1 MGAIIGPTLP
11 SLLFF
16 KTHRHMLNDENMVVD
31 TPDSSKIKLD
41 HVVIRFA
48 GDSGDGMQLTG
59 SQFSDTSAMLGN
71 DIATFPNY
79 PAEIR
84 APEGSIYGVS
94 GFQVHIGE
102 VEISTP
108 GDDVDVLVAMNPA
121 ALKTNF
127 SAVQQGKTIIVDI
140 DEFTTKN
147 LTKAGY
153 DRNPLDDGSLGSYV
167 IIKAPITQLSRE
179 VIKDIGL
186 DNNSMNRTRNMFAL
200 GMVFWMFSRPL
211 DYTIKFLEKKFGSK
225 PNIFEANVRVLKAGY
240 HYAETLELL
249 PSAFTVLPAKMTEG
263 TYRIIMGNTATAW
276 GFLAAAEKS
285 GKQLFLGS
293 YPITPASDIL
303 HELSAHQHFGV
314 VTFQAEDEIAG
325 ICSAIGAAFAGDLA
339 ITTTSGPGLALKSEA
354 IGLAVMTELPII
366 VVDVQRGGPSTGL
379 PTKTEQADLLQ
390 AMYGRNGECP
400 VIVLAASTPANCF
413 DFAYEASRLAMEHM
427 TPVILLTDGYIA
439 NGSAPWRIRSV
450 KDMQA
455 ITPAKSPDAGTE
467 ADWMPYL
474 RDPETLARQWALP
487 GIPGFEHRIGGLE
500 KEDFTG
506 HICYEPENHEHM
518 VKRRAEKVQRV
529 ENYIPELQ
537 VDGAPSGE
545 LLVVGWGGTYGSLIT
560 AVKSLHETGHSIGLA
575 QFNYLNPFP
584 RNTREVLSRYKKIV
598 VCELN
603 LGQFATLLRSKF
615 PEFQFLQ
622 YNKVQGLPFTV
633 LELNEHFRS
642 LLSKS

>member
-1 MGAIIGPTLP
+1 MSNDG
-11 SLLFF
+11 
-16 KTHRHMLNDENMVVD
+16 HMVAEH
-31 TPDSSKIKLD
+31 TEQAKIKLD

-84 APEGSIYGVS
+84 APEGSVYGVS

-108 GDDVDVLVAMNPA
+108 GDDVDVLIAMNPA

-127 SAVQQGKTIIVDI
+127 SAVPKGKTIIVDI
-140 DEFTTKN
+140 DEFTSKN
-147 LTKAGY
+147 LTRAGY
-153 DRNPLDDGSLGSYV
+153 DQNPLDDGSLDSYV

-179 VIKDIGL
+179 TIKDMGL
-186 DNNSMNRTRNMFAL
+186 DNTSMNRTRNMFAL

-211 DYTIKFLEKKFGSK
+211 DYTIKFLEKKFGNK
-225 PNIFEANVRVLKAGY
+225 PNIFEANVKVLKAGY

-276 GFLAAAEKS
+276 GFLAAAENSK
-285 GKQLFLGS
+285 KQLFLGS

-325 ICSAIGAAFAGDLA
+325 VCSALGAAFTGDLA

-366 VVDVQRGGPSTGL
+366 IVDVQRGGPSTGL

-400 VIVLAASTPANCF
+400 VIVVAPSTPANCF

-427 TPVILLTDGYIA
+427 TPVILLSDGYIA
-439 NGSAPWRIRSV
+439 NGSAPWRIRSI
-450 KDMQA
+450 KDMQP
-455 ITPAKSPDAGTE
+455 INPAPSPEPEAA

-487 GIPGFEHRIGGLE
+487 GMAGFEHRIGGLE

-506 HICYEPENHEHM
+506 HISYDPENHEHM
-518 VKRRAEKVQRV
+518 VKRRAEKVKRV
-529 ENYIPELQ
+529 ENHIPEQ
-537 VDGAPSGE
+537 QIDGAQSGD

-560 AVKSLHETGHSIGLA
+560 AVKSLHEEGRSIGLA
-575 QFNYLNPFP
+575 HFNYLNPLP
-584 RNTREVLSRYKKIV
+584 RNTREIFTRFKKIV
-598 VCELN
+598 ICELN
-603 LGQFATLLRSKF
+603 MGQFATLLRSEF
-615 PEFQFLQ
+615 PEFQYLQ

-633 LELNEHFRS
+633 LELNEHFS
-642 LLSKS
+642 GLLG